1 MYRFKKIE
9 HLDIPLTVAYQIA
22 SDIEKYH
29 EFIHGMKPVDVL
41 SKGDDFITV
50 ALSSRTLGGKVQ
62 MTAQFEKN
70 MSIHFKQDKG
80 PFNELSGYWNFNN
93 NGEGVSVIFS
103 MVMNHKSFVVNK
115 VLQVLGSR
123 LCNQVI
129 KDFKK
134 RVEEIAER

>member
-1 MYRFKKIE
+1 MYSFSKTE
-9 HLDIPLTVAYQIA
+9 YLNIPLTLSYQIA

-70 MSIHFKQDKG
+70 MFIHFKQDKG
-80 PFNELSGYWNFNN
+80 PFKELSGYWNFNN

-103 MVMNHKSFVVNK
+103 MVMNHKNFIINK
-115 VLQVLGSR
+115 TLQILGDR

-134 RVEEIAER
+134 RAEKIAE